1 MMMEIHMGIALT
13 SPVSGSTITGFS
25 AHTYA
30 VSVDT
35 PPNAWSKQWAV
46 TGIAGT
52 QAGVDTGSA
61 ASRPW
66 TLTGYRPQS
75 LKTLNAVD
83 STGVLRVVGFN
94 VYGFLQR
101 KGLTPLAGQA
111 SKTAQY
117 RAEFS
122 VPAGADSA
130 DQPNIKGS
138 VACFIGSL
146 AQQSD
151 GIANLLMTGVL

>member
-1 MMMEIHMGIALT
+1 MAISLT
-13 SPVSGSTITGFS
+13 SPVTGSTITGFTS
-25 AHTYA
+25 PTYTVA
-30 VSVDT
+30 VDT

-46 TGIAGT
+46 TAIGGT
-52 QAGVDTGSA
+52 QAGVDSGSA

-66 TLTGYRPQS
+66 TLTAYRPQN

-83 STGVLRVVGFN
+83 STGVLRTVGFN
-94 VYGFLQR
+94 TYGFLER

-111 SKTAQY
+111 SKTAQL

-130 DQPNIKGS
+130 DQPNLKAS
-138 VACFIGSL
+138 VSSFLGSL

-151 GIANLLMTGVL
+151 GIANTLMTGVL